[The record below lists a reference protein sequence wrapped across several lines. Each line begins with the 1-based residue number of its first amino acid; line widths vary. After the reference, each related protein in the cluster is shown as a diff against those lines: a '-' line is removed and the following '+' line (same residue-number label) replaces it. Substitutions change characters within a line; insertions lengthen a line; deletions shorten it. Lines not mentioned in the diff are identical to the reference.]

1 VTGSFS
7 PVCNPMPD
15 TIAPML
21 ASSRHRALR
30 MIVDPRTGD
39 RWLWPAEQAT
49 HAEGASRLGVPY
61 DRPPGAGDIVTGVAD
76 PPGSPR

>member
-1 VTGSFS
+1 MTDRFT
-7 PVCNPMPD
+7 PVRNPSPD
-15 TIAPML
+15 TIAAML
-21 ASSRHRALR
+21 AASRYRALR
-30 MIVDPRTGD
+30 LIVDPRTGD

-49 HAEGASRLGVPY
+49 HAEGASRLGVPH